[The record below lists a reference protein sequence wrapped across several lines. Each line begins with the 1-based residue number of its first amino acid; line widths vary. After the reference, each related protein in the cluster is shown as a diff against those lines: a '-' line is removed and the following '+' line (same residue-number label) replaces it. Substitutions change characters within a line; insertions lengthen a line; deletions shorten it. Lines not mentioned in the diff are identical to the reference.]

1 MQAQFDHLSETYFG
15 GYEFD
20 LGEREHGM
28 ALSCDH
34 DLEMFA
40 AAVGYVKTSVAA
52 ILKDEGKTT
61 TYYARCSIVSLCL
74 HRCRARSR
82 GARAGDRVLR
92 TIAEAAEPI
101 EECSCS
107 VQVNQKTV
115 FAYNSC

>member
-1 MQAQFDHLSETYFG
+1 MQAQFDHLAETYFG

-52 ILKDEGKTT
+52 ILKDEGETAT
-61 TYYARCSIVSLCL
+61 RRAWSCNSLLVQTSSSI
-74 HRCRARSR
+74 
-82 GARAGDRVLR
+82 
-92 TIAEAAEPI
+92 
-101 EECSCS
+101 
-107 VQVNQKTV
+107 
-115 FAYNSC
+115 